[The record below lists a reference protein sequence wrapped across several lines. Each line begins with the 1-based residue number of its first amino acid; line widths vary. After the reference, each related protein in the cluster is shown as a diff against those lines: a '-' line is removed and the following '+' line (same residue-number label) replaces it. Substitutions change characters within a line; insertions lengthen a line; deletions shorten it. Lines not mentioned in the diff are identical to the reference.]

1 MPTAR
6 LLFSQAATR
15 SRSAA
20 RNPGMRVPRTRRSVA
35 TSRSSDGRN
44 CRTRLAAEK
53 SGFEPIAAKSIEK
66 GANLLRDRLR
76 LAGSRYE
83 SIRPADGFRSGPQKY
98 MVERVERNVTVRS
111 RHKCLHKHSEVSETN
126 RSPLYGCWWSSNS
139 ERLTG
144 A

>member
-83 SIRPADGFRSGPQKY
+83 SIRPADGFPSGPQKY
-98 MVERVERNVTVRS
+98 MVERNVTVRS
-111 RHKCLHKHSEVSETN
+111 RHKRLHKYSEASETN
-126 RSPLYGCWWSSNS
+126 RSALYGCWWSSDS
-139 ERLTG
+139 GRLTG